1 MGSVVIVFQSR
12 CLAHSSLTRNP
23 NMATASADPGFRLTG
38 MTKGLQWNIVVLLP
52 RLFQRLV
59 APLPQSHSDAPP
71 SGVRL
76 NHLVNETLAGRDDW
90 IGDAGF
96 IFLGAFR
103 NQIGRA
109 SCRE

>member
-1 MGSVVIVFQSR
+1 MVVVVNVCQSR
-12 CLAHSSLTRNP
+12 CLGHSILVRNP
-23 NMATASADPGFRLTG
+23 NMATASADSGFRLTG
-38 MTKGLQWNIVVLLP
+38 MTKGLQWNVVVLLP
-52 RLFQRLV
+52 RIFQRLV
-59 APLPQSHSDAPP
+59 AQLPQPQSEAPP